1 MSSSTQTFYLEAAPT
16 AVLAACRAVAA
27 KQGLTVHES
36 GAESMVIRLQFPMR
50 FGAKGDV
57 RCRINA
63 QREGQRTRLELAGKS
78 KGLLQGKL
86 VDDSL
91 RTFHNS
97 VRVELGE

>member
-1 MSSSTQTFYLEAAPT
+1 
-16 AVLAACRAVAA
+16 
-27 KQGLTVHES
+27 
-36 GAESMVIRLQFPMR
+36 MR

-57 RCRINA
+57 RCRIDA
-63 QREGQRTRLELAGKS
+63 QREEQRTRLGLAGKS

-86 VDDSL
+86 IDDSL